1 MDLIGKVKA
10 YCVEHRLIGPGARVL
25 AAVSGGPDS
34 VAMFEMLLALRADFS
49 HELAVV
55 HLEHGLRGCESTE
68 DEDFVKSLA
77 NMASVPFFSKRVSV
91 PEERRKGESPEE
103 TARRLR
109 YAFFLEVLKERG
121 YTSVATGH
129 TADDNVET
137 VMYRLVTGTGPRGF
151 SGIRPR
157 NGSLIHPLLCVTRE
171 ELTGHLSARR
181 AAYRVDSTNA
191 DERIPRN
198 RIRREILPLFKG
210 LNVRYREHILNLSKI
225 INEDEEYLREVAERE
240 LGAALAERRQG
251 VVRVDYARFLSCA
264 LPVRRRIAIAAAES
278 LQEETGER
286 IYLPFDV
293 VERLVS
299 PVRGANRTLYS
310 KGPLRIRKEY
320 GSLLFEKRVVA
331 GDGTRYL
338 YPVQNPA
345 QPREVLIEEI
355 SRRVLFEVRED
366 VSRFDKDRLHLDLD
380 TLEFPLKIRNRREGD
395 RILLKGGGRK
405 KLKSLFIDDK
415 VPPSIRERVPVL
427 ASGERLAGVFCS
439 YYGKPNRASFPFMIT
454 ASTGKVLVC
463 KLM

>member
-1 MDLIGKVKA
+1 
-10 YCVEHRLIGPGARVL
+10 
-25 AAVSGGPDS
+25 
-34 VAMFEMLLALRADFS
+34 
-49 HELAVV
+49 
-55 HLEHGLRGCESTE
+55 
-68 DEDFVKSLA
+68 
-77 NMASVPFFSKRVSV
+77 
-91 PEERRKGESPEE
+91 
-103 TARRLR
+103 
-109 YAFFLEVLKERG
+109 LEVLKERG

-171 ELTGHLSARR
+171 ELMGYLSARR

-240 LGAALAERRQG
+240 LGAAPAERRQG

-264 LPVRRRIAIAAAES
+264 LPVRRRVAIAAAES

-405 KLKSLFIDDK
+405 KL
-415 VPPSIRERVPVL
+415 
-427 ASGERLAGVFCS
+427 S
-439 YYGKPNRASFPFMIT
+439 YHGKRRNAVVSFRH
-454 ASTGKVLVC
+454 
-463 KLM
+463 